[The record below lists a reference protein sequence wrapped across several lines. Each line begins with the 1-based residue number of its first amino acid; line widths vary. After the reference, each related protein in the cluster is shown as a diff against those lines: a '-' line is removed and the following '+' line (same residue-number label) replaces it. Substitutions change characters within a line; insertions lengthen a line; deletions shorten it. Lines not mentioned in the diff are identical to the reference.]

1 MFSNVEHMTTTSGP
15 QTGAQTGGRIRMS
28 PEGRR
33 EQLLELGTQLLST
46 RTLDEISIEVLAEE
60 AGISRGLLYHYFGNK
75 HEFHLAVVRRAV
87 EQLVAITAP
96 RDIDDP
102 IEQLAVSIGAYLD
115 YVVENYTGYVSL
127 VRAAAGG
134 NEELRAIYEEGR
146 LALTDRIFEVTG
158 PEGLKALGLSDSP
171 TMRLL
176 VNGWAAMLEVV
187 VIDWVDDPR
196 GIAREELLG
205 RLARA
210 LPGIVLA

>member
-1 MFSNVEHMTTTSGP
+1 
-15 QTGAQTGGRIRMS
+15 MS
-28 PEGRR
+28 PESRR

-46 RTLDEISIEVLAEE
+46 RTLDDLSIEVLAEE

-87 EQLVAITAP
+87 EDLVAITAP
-96 RDIDDP
+96 RDIEDP
-102 IEQLAVSIGAYLD
+102 LEQLAVSIGAYLD

-134 NEELRAIYEEGR
+134 NEELRAIYDLGR
-146 LALTDRIFEVTG
+146 SALTDRIFEVAG
-158 PEGLKALGLSDSP
+158 PEGLEALGLIDSP

-176 VNGWAAMLEVV
+176 VKGWAAMIEEII
-187 VIDWVDDPR
+187 IDWVADPR
-196 GIAREELLG
+196 GIAREELLD

-210 LPGIVLA
+210 LPAIVLS

>member
-1 MFSNVEHMTTTSGP
+1 
-15 QTGAQTGGRIRMS
+15 MS
-28 PEGRR
+28 PESRR

-75 HEFHLAVVRRAV
+75 QEFHLAVVRRAV
-87 EQLVAITAP
+87 DDLVAITAP
-96 RDIDDP
+96 RDIEDP
-102 IEQLAVSIGAYLD
+102 VEQLAVSIGAYLD

-134 NEELRAIYEEGR
+134 NEELRAIYDLGR
-146 LALTDRIFEVTG
+146 RALTDRIFEVTG
-158 PEGLKALGLSDSP
+158 SEGLEALGLSDSP

-176 VNGWAAMLEVV
+176 VRGWAAMIEEII
-187 VIDWVDDPR
+187 IDWAADNR
-196 GIAREELLG
+196 GIAREELLE

-210 LPGIVLA
+210 LPAIVLA